1 MTLRFSFKIFLCAHY
16 ICKVPNESKITTT
29 LQEETE
35 ENPRTLTDS
44 FNREH
49 TYLRISLIEKCNLRC
64 TYCMPAE
71 GVQLSPSSSIM
82 TAQEILSIAKSFV
95 NSGVTK
101 IRLTGGEPLLRKD
114 FDVIFNG
121 LSDLPVEVGITT
133 NAVLLDKYLP
143 LFKEREMTSIN
154 ISLDTLSKKKFRE
167 ITRRDQFNRV
177 LNNIYAALNAGIQ
190 PRINVVLLQDFN
202 EDEINDFI
210 ELTKDVPIVIRFIEF
225 MPFEGNQWK
234 TEKLVSLASILQQ
247 VAEKFGGDQIVRL
260 QDKPND
266 TSKNYRIKGFSGSFS
281 IISTVTNPFCDS
293 CNRIRLTAN
302 GTIKNCLFSNDEVNI
317 LGAHRAGKLIMPL
330 VQKALN
336 AKHLVRGGMHT
347 LEQFSNAEN
356 NQVNRSM
363 ILIGG

>member
-1 MTLRFSFKIFLCAHY
+1 MTISSTY
-16 ICKVPNESKITTT
+16 ICRMHNE
-29 LQEETE
+29 LETSSTS
-35 ENPRTLTDS
+35 ENTSANNLTDS

-71 GVQLSPSSSIM
+71 GVGLSPPDSIM
-82 TAQEILSIAKSFV
+82 SANEVLEIAKTFV

-114 FDVIFNG
+114 FELIYKG
-121 LSDLPVEVGITT
+121 LDELPAEIGITT

-143 LFKEREMTSIN
+143 LFKEKGMKSIN
-154 ISLDTLSKKKFRE
+154 ISLDTLNKKKFFDV
-167 ITRRDQFNRV
+167 TRRDQFDRV
-177 LNNIYAALNAGIQ
+177 MKNIYASLNAGIQ

-202 EDEINDFI
+202 ENEINDFI
-210 ELTKDVPIVIRFIEF
+210 ELTKDLPLVIRFIEF
-225 MPFEGNQWK
+225 MPFEGNEWK
-234 TEKLVSLASILQQ
+234 TEKLVPMASILQK
-247 VAEKFGGDQIVRL
+247 VAEHFDGNKIERI

-266 TSKNYRIKGFSGSFS
+266 TSKNYRIKGFVGNFS

-302 GTIKNCLFSNDEVNI
+302 GTIKNCLFSEDEVNI
-317 LGAHRAGKLIMPL
+317 LKVFRKNEPIMP
-330 VQKALN
+330 VVKIALGN
-336 AKHLVRGGMHT
+336 KHRMRGGMDT
-347 LEQFSNAEN
+347 LEEFSDPKK
-356 NQVNRSM
+356 NQANRSM